1 MTIKVYIDTNVFIEG
16 FEKLGDMPDI
26 ARAVFEIVKNGVVAA
41 VISDLVVAELLVKPL
56 QTADQE
62 LIDAYSE
69 LLSSPKG
76 YQSCPIDRNTLLEAA
91 RQRAINPGTK
101 LPDAIHIATARLHN
115 CKVFLTTETRLR
127 MPHDFIRLNLDAS
140 TITDIDALA

>member
-16 FEKLGDMPDI
+16 FEKLGNLPDI

-69 LLSSPKG
+69 LLSSPEG
-76 YQSCPIDRNTLLEAA
+76 YQS
-91 RQRAINPGTK
+91 
-101 LPDAIHIATARLHN
+101 LPDRTGTLCSKPRVNEQSIPARSCPTL
-115 CKVFLTTETRLR
+115 
-127 MPHDFIRLNLDAS
+127 S
-140 TITDIDALA
+140 T